1 MTQSE
6 KNSKRWMIKVSLII
20 ALMILSMLMLEKPE
34 STKERERARDYLA
47 EKVPDDILNISFR
60 KSVSSNSSFFPVAST
75 NVEKNRE

>member
-47 EKVPDDILNISFR
+47 ENVPDDILNISFR
-60 KSVSSNSSFFPVAST
+60 KRCI
-75 NVEKNRE
+75 VELVILSCGFNERREK

>member
-20 ALMILSMLMLEKPE
+20 ALMILSMLMLEKLE

-47 EKVPDDILNISFR
+47 ENVPDDILNISFR
-60 KSVSSNSSFFPVAST
+60 KRRI
-75 NVEKNRE
+75 VELVILSCGFNERREK